1 MPCLDCFKIKN
12 NNNKKD
18 NKTPIFLLYCFECN
32 KYFDDEKKY
41 NEHLR
46 KFHNEKL

>member
-1 MPCLDCFKIKN
+1 MYCCECLKKKD
-12 NNNKKD
+12 NKKY

-32 KYFDDEKKY
+32 KYFKDEKKY

-46 KFHNEKL
+46 KIHNEKI